1 MLKLGTRLVLM
12 LFLLSFGLVNS
23 NVYSFPSKPF
33 QIDSAQQ
40 QSFANKQ
47 SSAEKQSSS
56 KKQCKQAAVDDPSA
70 YLECDKIQLGA
81 TSVGDSSNY
90 HDTESSLQAT
100 TYRRILTS
108 EQENSADLEP
118 VYHLLIDFAPP
129 SLLASL
135 LVNTPLL
142 DQKQHWTSIVRS
154 PSSRLSGWKE
164 GNIQY
169 SHFRELLS

>member
-1 MLKLGTRLVLM
+1 M

-23 NVYSFPSKPF
+23 NGYSFPSKPF
-33 QIDSAQQ
+33 QIHSAQE
-40 QSFANKQ
+40 Q
-47 SSAEKQSSS
+47 SSQTNL
-56 KKQCKQAAVDDPSA
+56 CKQATADNPSA
-70 YLECDKIQLGA
+70 YLECDKVQLD
-81 TSVGDSSNY
+81 TSSVGDSSNY
-90 HDTESSLQAT
+90 HDSESSLQAAT
-100 TYRRILTS
+100 FRRILTN

-118 VYHLLIDFAPP
+118 AYHLLIDFAPP

-142 DQKQHWTSIVRS
+142 DSKQHWTSIVSS

-169 SHFRELLS
+169 SHFRDLLS

>member
-23 NVYSFPSKPF
+23 NGYSFPSKPF
-33 QIDSAQQ
+33 QIYSAQE
-40 QSFANKQ
+40 Q
-47 SSAEKQSSS
+47 SSQTNL
-56 KKQCKQAAVDDPSA
+56 CKQATADNPSS
-70 YLECDKIQLGA
+70 YLECDKAQFG
-81 TSVGDSSNY
+81 TVPSGDSSNY
-90 HDTESSLQAT
+90 HDTESSLQAANF
-100 TYRRILTS
+100 RRMLS
-108 EQENSADLEP
+108 NEQESVADLEP
-118 VYHLLIDFAPP
+118 AYHLLIDFSPP

-135 LVNTPLL
+135 LFNTPLL
-142 DQKQHWTSIVRS
+142 DSKQHWTSIVRS